1 MKTFINPNYII
12 RAKINEPR
20 EGYVCDILGFIP
32 STGWQLLLELRDSI
46 EVIVECDSEAQCI
59 AWCNTFN
66 LTQID

>member
-1 MKTFINPNYII
+1 MKTFINPNHITW
-12 RAKINEPR
+12 AKINEPK

-32 STGWQLLLELRDSI
+32 GTGWQVVLELSGCTLTI
-46 EVIVECDSEAQCI
+46 ECDSEAQCI